1 MSDRV
6 QEAASQ
12 IEMEPGEKISLQFEK
27 DESHRHSGDS
37 GDEHSDAFEV
47 EKKSDEGYKV
57 TKMRTDEKKK

>member
-12 IEMEPGEKISLQFEK
+12 IEMEPGEKISVQFER
-27 DESHRHSGDS
+27 DQPHHHSGNS

-47 EKKSDEGYKV
+47 EKKSDGYKV
-57 TKMRTDEKKK
+57 TKIRTDEKQK